1 LERENA
7 DVFDKSAASRSPSRV
22 FHPSREGAGWEVKVE
37 EDRTPTRRAFYRDW
51 HRVELALA
59 LFQRE
64 VAELVGDGWEVIH
77 HSTESVGV

>member
-1 LERENA
+1 MFSISLQRADHLREY
-7 DVFDKSAASRSPSRV
+7 SICQ
-22 FHPSREGAGWEVKVE
+22 REGAGWEVKVE